1 MSITLLYICTLLL
14 VNVISLL
21 RQYYG
26 SLVLGFTTPTPK
38 EGTKLIPL
46 PEANTQCQKKKKK
59 AIKAILVV
67 GKDADTLPLI
77 HTHTNIFFG
86 GWEVLK
92 EFLSLQEVKH
102 AKLMQFW
109 SETLLLQLVW

>member
-46 PEANTQCQKKKKK
+46 PEANTQCQKKKKS
-59 AIKAILVV
+59 
-67 GKDADTLPLI
+67 
-77 HTHTNIFFG
+77 N
-86 GWEVLK
+86 
-92 EFLSLQEVKH
+92 
-102 AKLMQFW
+102 
-109 SETLLLQLVW
+109 

>member
-46 PEANTQCQKKKKK
+46 PEANTGCQKKKKK
-59 AIKAILVV
+59 NLVV

-77 HTHTNIFFG
+77 HTHTNIFFLG
-86 GWEVLK
+86 GG
-92 EFLSLQEVKH
+92 
-102 AKLMQFW
+102 KLF
-109 SETLLLQLVW
+109 